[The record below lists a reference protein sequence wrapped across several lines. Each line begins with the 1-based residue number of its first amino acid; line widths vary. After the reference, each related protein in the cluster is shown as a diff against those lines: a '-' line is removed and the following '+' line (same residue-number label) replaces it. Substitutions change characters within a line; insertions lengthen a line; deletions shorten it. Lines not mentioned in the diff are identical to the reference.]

1 MKLLEKNKG
10 ITLVALVVTIIVLI
24 ILAGVSISLVLGQDG
39 VVQKAKAGRDNYA
52 EAARLENEQLANVD
66 AFSIGIGDT
75 IEPKADGMITNMTGG
90 DLDISATVSLTSQGR
105 TEIDFE
111 NTKYVFKTSS
121 DPLGVTDSSLYSD
134 GTITEANTTIKKAK
148 SAGTYYLHVLLA
160 EKNGNKQE
168 IISETG
174 ATSAGKKDFNY
185 TGSAQNIT
193 LIPGNYKLEVWGA
206 EGGGVSYTSYYTG
219 GKGGYSV
226 GTLNVNLDKTLY
238 VYVGGKP
245 TTYNTGGFNGGGN
258 CTNGDG
264 TYSNPGG
271 GASDIR
277 IDSDSLYARLIVAGG
292 GGGASN
298 GGTGSSYRATGGV
311 GGGTSGGTG
320 SSSSYSAG
328 RLGAGGTQTSGG
340 AYGYW
345 SGNSNNGNSGT
356 FGQGGTTTY
365 NCYAAGGGGGWYGGG
380 SGNYCSAGGGSGWI
394 FTESTYNTWRSGNST
409 DANQYLLKDH
419 PEYYLTNAQTAAG
432 NTSFTAPG
440 GSSETGHAGN
450 GYVRITSID

>member
-1 MKLLEKNKG
+1 MKGLEKNKG

-52 EAARLENEQLANVD
+52 EAARVENEQLANVD

-75 IEPKADGMITNMTGG
+75 IEPKVEGMISNMTGG

-168 IISETG
+168 IISEQT
-174 ATSAGKKDFNY
+174 ATSVGKKDFNY
-185 TGSAQNIT
+185 TGSAQDIT

-206 EGGGVSYTSYYTG
+206 EGGTYTSYSVPG

-226 GTLNVNLDKTLY
+226 GNVKLDAETNLY
-238 VYVGGKP
+238 IYSGG
-245 TTYNTGGFNGGGN
+245 TTTSDRGGYNGG
-258 CTNGDG
+258 
-264 TYSNPGG
+264 SNAVTRGFGGG
-271 GASDIR
+271 GATDIR
-277 IDSDSLYARLIVAGG
+277 INGNTLYDRVIVAGG
-292 GGGASN
+292 GGG
-298 GGTGSSYRATGGV
+298 R
-311 GGGTSGGTG
+311 
-320 SSSSYSAG
+320 
-328 RLGAGGTQTSGG
+328 
-340 AYGYW
+340 
-345 SGNSNNGNSGT
+345 
-356 FGQGGTTTY
+356 
-365 NCYAAGGGGGWYGGG
+365 
-380 SGNYCSAGGGSGWI
+380 
-394 FTESTYNTWRSGNST
+394 WR
-409 DANQYLLKDH
+409 
-419 PEYYLTNAQTAAG
+419 
-432 NTSFTAPG
+432 
-440 GSSETGHAGN
+440 
-450 GYVRITSID
+450 